1 MMREESKVY
10 EQLSL
15 LLKKQDMIHMGSF
28 LLDNERTIQQNDF
41 NSAIMSLQSW
51 ISESQH
57 HSMERYISAAPVIAE
72 NYHQLDGAEEEVT
85 VFRDG
90 TCIERVEYVLPTIIC
105 EVVQSS
111 PVKSSP
117 HEKFTAPQV
126 DEYLES
132 ETPYEP
138 KTPKIV
144 SRRESIEKV
153 SNSDVPQV
161 ETALSGIDREDKTFT
176 IKTSHRLMEPTP
188 TKFKRRS
195 VEDRNSL
202 FASKLSVKE
211 VNESVLTPIFS
222 PMDKTL
228 SEPTVSPLPT
238 PEETPE
244 TILLTPVRDPNKDPL
259 NYLMI
264 SSCSL
269 AEHPLLNKLRL
280 DLISVIDSQR
290 KLLNDTYLANFVVA
304 TSAPKVVNILYDL
317 NQIFSHRATV
327 SCFFIPNYRIR
338 SSKVKG
344 TSIQYSQ
351 LWDPFKRRKVF
362 Y

>member
-28 LLDNERTIQQNDF
+28 LLDNERTIQQTDF

-57 HSMERYISAAPVIAE
+57 HSMERYISAAPAIAE
-72 NYHQLDGAEEEVT
+72 SYHQLDGTEEEVT
-85 VFRDG
+85 VFRDE
-90 TCIERVEYVLPTIIC
+90 TYIERVEYVLPTIIC
-105 EVVQSS
+105 EVVEA
-111 PVKSSP
+111 SP

-132 ETPYEP
+132 ETQYEP

-153 SNSDVPQV
+153 PSSDVPHV
-161 ETALSGIDREDKTFT
+161 ETALSGMDREDKIVT
-176 IKTSHRLMEPTP
+176 IKTSHRLIEP
-188 TKFKRRS
+188 TKFRRKS

-211 VNESVLTPIFS
+211 ENESILTPIFS
-222 PMDKTL
+222 PMDKTEQTL

-290 KLLNDTYLANFVVA
+290 KLFNDTYLANFVVA

-327 SCFFIPNYRIR
+327 SCYFITNFRIR
-338 SSKVKG
+338 SLKAKEMF
-344 TSIQYSQ
+344 IQYSQ
-351 LWDPFKRRKVF
+351 L
-362 Y
+362 